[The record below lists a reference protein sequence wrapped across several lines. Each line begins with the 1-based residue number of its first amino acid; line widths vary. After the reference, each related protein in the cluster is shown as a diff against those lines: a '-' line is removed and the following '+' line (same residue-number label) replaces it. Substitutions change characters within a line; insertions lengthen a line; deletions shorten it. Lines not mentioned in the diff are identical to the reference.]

1 MAISAESTVR
11 AMRRTK
17 RVDPAILKSFGE
29 QLDKWVKAEHEDNQ
43 SSAGRALGL
52 SQGHISAMIQGHRGP
67 GLPTL
72 IELARVSGRSID
84 WWLGLERERSRED
97 AILERLQAIEAREAR
112 ILAEYERMRL
122 DSSSPPKL
130 LPPKGKS
137 DAPRPRRR

>member
-1 MAISAESTVR
+1 
-11 AMRRTK
+11 MRRTK
-17 RVDPAILKSFGE
+17 RVDPVILEYFGKKLE
-29 QLDKWVKAEHEDNQ
+29 EWVREAHEDNQ

-72 IELARVSGRSID
+72 IELARTSGRSID

-97 AILERLQAIEAREAR
+97 R
-112 ILAEYERMRL
+112 ILAEFAELKADIRAMR
-122 DSSSPPKL
+122 SEPPT
-130 LPPKGKS
+130 PPPVKGLS